1 MVTLYLIFK
10 GMLSFLNFFPRA
22 SIGATW
28 NTERRIRG
36 AWGRCGKFG
45 LLLKQVFLTSDWWFK
60 GSVAEWCLRNSLL
73 QSLTWYLFF
82 LPAETGSLLTANPV
96 HWVKGRVI
104 HAPYSSRRR
113 ELSGGNRTFSR
124 PFLVSPSWV
133 KMWQALSVEWVK
145 SGHVEQAGRHCPN
158 F

>member
-36 AWGRCGKFG
+36 AGGRGGKFG
-45 LLLKQVFLTSDWWFK
+45 LLLKQVFLTSNWWFK

-82 LPAETGSLLTANPV
+82 LPAEAGSLLTANPV

-133 KMWQALSVEWVK
+133 KMWQAVSVKWVK